1 MPVVIAAPLVVS
13 PQDRA
18 VLERM
23 AGSSVLPYRQV
34 VQASGLLLAADGL
47 ANNEIARRCSTTADT
62 VRRWRAKFEAGGISA
77 VGSIAKG
84 RGRKPEIAQWVVD
97 AIVDDTLHTVP
108 DDESTQWSTR
118 TMGERH
124 GVGKDTVARI
134 WKARNLRPWRVDTF
148 KLSNDPDF
156 EKKLVDVVGLY
167 LNPPER
173 AVVFSFDEKT
183 QCQALDRTQ
192 PSLPMVPGRGR
203 TMTHDYKRNGTT
215 DLFAALN
222 VGTGEVLHHT
232 RKSHAGVDVLEF
244 FKWIDKQVPRDLEI
258 HVVLDN
264 LSAHKSEPVRTWLA
278 KPAQKRWH
286 LHFTPTSASWLNL
299 VEGWFAQLTNK
310 RLRTGSFNSVA
321 ALTEAIDTWVSHWNN
336 DPKPFVWTKTANDII
351 DKVRRGRAALT
362 HHTKSATDH

>member
-1 MPVVIAAPLVVS
+1 MPVVTAAPLNVS
-13 PQDRA
+13 PEDRE

-23 AGSSVLPYRQV
+23 AVSSVLPYRRV
-34 VQASGLLLAADGL
+34 VQASGLLLAADGV
-47 ANNEIARRCSTTADT
+47 ANNEIARQCSTTPDT
-62 VRRWRAKFEAGGISA
+62 VRRWRAKFEGGGIGA
-77 VGSIAKG
+77 VGKIAKG
-84 RGRKPEIAQWVVD
+84 RGRKPEISQAVID
-97 AIVDDTLHTVP
+97 AIVNDTLHTVP

-124 GVGKDTVARI
+124 GVGKDTVARV
-134 WKARNLRPWRVDTF
+134 WRARKIRPWRVDTF

-156 EKKLVDVVGLY
+156 EAKLVDVVGLY

-192 PSLPMVPGRGR
+192 PSLPLKAGRGR

-222 VGTGEVLHHT
+222 VATGEVLHDTRRTHT
-232 RKSHAGVDVLEF
+232 GQDVLEF
-244 FKWIDKQVPRDLEI
+244 FKWIDLHVPRDQQV

-264 LSAHKSEPVRTWLA
+264 LSAHKSEPVRKWLA

-286 LHFTPTSASWLNL
+286 LHFTPTSSSWLNL

-321 ALTEAIDTWVSHWNN
+321 ALTEAIDVWVSHWND

-362 HHTKSATDH
+362 HQTNSATNH